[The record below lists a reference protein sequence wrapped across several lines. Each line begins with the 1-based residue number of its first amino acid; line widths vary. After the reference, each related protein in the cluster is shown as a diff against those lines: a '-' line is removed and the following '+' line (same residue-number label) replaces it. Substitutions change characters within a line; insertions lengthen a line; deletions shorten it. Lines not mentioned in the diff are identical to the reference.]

1 MVWEV
6 AQELAFHDAAFT
18 GRCLEKALTVGVRF
32 TTDQSANCHTSLR
45 VLLRPLLLRNEHQ
58 HGCEFS
64 GNKRDGSL

>member
-1 MVWEV
+1 MGG
-6 AQELAFHDAAFT
+6 AQELVFHDAAFT
-18 GRCLEKALTVGVRF
+18 GRCLEKDLAVGVRF

-45 VLLRPLLLRNEHQ
+45 VLLGPLLLRNGHQ

>member
-18 GRCLEKALTVGVRF
+18 GRFLEKTLAVGVRF
-32 TTDQSANCHTSLR
+32 TTDQGANCHTSLR
-45 VLLRPLLLRNEHQ
+45 VLLGSLLLRNGHQ